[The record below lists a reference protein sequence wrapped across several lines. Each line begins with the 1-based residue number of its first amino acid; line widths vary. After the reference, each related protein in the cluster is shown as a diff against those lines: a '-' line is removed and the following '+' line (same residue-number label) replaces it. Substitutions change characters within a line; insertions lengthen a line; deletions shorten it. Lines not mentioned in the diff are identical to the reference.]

1 MQVRYTILLILLC
14 CFSIATVNAATQI
27 SNNGIT
33 WTFDRDY
40 TTGQFANG
48 DYYVIDPG
56 SGVNIVGITQPNG
69 GSTDGSM
76 INPSSQSSQGYN
88 QNAPSYNATLNVA
101 RSVSASSPLR
111 ISKGDSLIS
120 TIGRTYDSKQ
130 TFVGSA
136 AILTVL
142 STQPP
147 AGSFRPAYFGTDKS
161 IKYNKSGMDLSKLRR
176 LPNISGMPSLSS
188 TEDSI
193 ARPWIDTLAGWIGR
207 QIHPA
212 NNMPDY
218 GREMATVI
226 GMAGLML
233 NSDFSNAEKE
243 KLAIYMCQLGIDFYS
258 IAVNGQSGWPADGGH
273 ASGRKFP
280 IVIAGSILN
289 NSSMLNVGDL
299 TAFGEDQ
306 QTFYVSQAEVDIT
319 NSSAWNPD
327 TRGGTPTPYS
337 TSDIGTP
344 EWGIRHAY
352 IPAYDNKA
360 WSAMYR
366 TCCTAVAWGGE
377 VLAIEAMGLRAAWNH
392 DALFDYMERYMN
404 VDGSQWSNWVA
415 SMWVRYHNNMGEQK
429 APPSP
434 PSLDS

>member
-88 QNAPSYNATLNVA
+88 QNAPSYNAALNVA

-111 ISKGDSLIS
+111 VTTGASLIS
-120 TIGRTYDSKQ
+120 TIGRTYDGK
-130 TFVGSA
+130 TYVGSA

-142 STQPP
+142 AGQPP
-147 AGSFRPAYFGTDKS
+147 AGSFRPAYFGTDKG
-161 IKYNKSGMDLSKLRR
+161 IKYNKSNIDLNKLRR

-193 ARPWIDTLAGWIGR
+193 ARPWVDTLGGWIGR

-218 GREMATVI
+218 GREMATTI

-233 NSDFSNAEKE
+233 NSDFSNPEKE
-243 KLAIYMCQLGIDFYS
+243 KLAIYMCQLGIDFYG
-258 IAVNGQSGWPADGGH
+258 IAINGQVGWPADGGH

-280 IVIAGSILN
+280 IIIAGSLLN
-289 NSSMLNVGDL
+289 DNKMLNVGSV

-306 QTFYVSQAEVDIT
+306 QTFYVSQKEVDLT
-319 NSSAWNPD
+319 HSSAWNPD
-327 TRGGTPTPYS
+327 TRGGTPEPYIA
-337 TSDIGTP
+337 SDIGTP
-344 EWGIRHAY
+344 EWGIRHVEY
-352 IPAYDNKA
+352 PTLDNKA
-360 WSAMYR
+360 WSAIYR
-366 TCCTAVAWGGE
+366 TCCTANAWGGE
-377 VLAIEAMGLRAAWNH
+377 ILAIEAMGLRGSWNH
-392 DALFDYMERYMN
+392 EPLFAYMERYMN
-404 VDGSQWSNWVA
+404 VDGSQWSSWVR
-415 SMWVRYHNNMGEQK
+415 SMWIAYHNSMAPQK
-429 APPSP
+429 APPMP
-434 PSLDS
+434 PTLE